1 MASAEELDPEDKEAQ
16 IRAELKKG
24 SWFDKEKHP
33 SIRKRARNLEFE
45 YIDSGGSWTYQ
56 DWRNHQSWSRY
67 FKDFYRPKHMLSS
80 VFQELPLIVLV
91 VLVTVFAALYY
102 DLYQTKAP
110 GRLVLVSTGYF
121 QPYFYL
127 VIPLSLLLV
136 FKTQVSYSR
145 WWEAR
150 ISFGDQQISL
160 RNAARLVVAWIWP
173 QDKKLGEDIV
183 RLLAVLA
190 PASGVLFRHEVA
202 PLEANKDLL
211 SDREMRY
218 VLGCDQPPVA
228 VGAMISR
235 LLVTA
240 PIETFERVIIEEHLA
255 QFMSTLS
262 VLGRLSSQP
271 LYLTY
276 TRNAIRNLLMFLLG
290 LPFALYEY
298 MGWATMP
305 AVLVTTLLCATIENT
320 ATQIENPL
328 LVLPVTTLT
337 TNTRQHVEATLASRV
352 ALEDLE
358 NI

>member
-1 MASAEELDPEDKEAQ
+1 
-16 IRAELKKG
+16 
-24 SWFDKEKHP
+24 
-33 SIRKRARNLEFE
+33 
-45 YIDSGGSWTYQ
+45 
-56 DWRNHQSWSRY
+56 
-67 FKDFYRPKHMLSS
+67 MLSS
-80 VFQELPLIVLV
+80 IFQELPLIALV

-150 ISFGDQQISL
+150 INFGVQQISL

-173 QDKKLGEDIV
+173 KDQRLGEDIV
-183 RLLAVLA
+183 RLIAVLS
-190 PASGVLFRHEVA
+190 PSSGAWFRHEVA

-211 SDREMRY
+211 SDRELEY

-228 VGAMISR
+228 VGAMISKR
-235 LLVTA
+235 LVTA
-240 PIETFERVIIEEHLA
+240 PIETFERVIIEEHLG
-255 QFMSTLS
+255 QFMATLS
-262 VLGRLSSQP
+262 VLARLSSQP

-276 TRNAIRNLLMFLLG
+276 TRNAVRNLLLFLLG
-290 LPFALYEY
+290 LPFALYAY

-305 AVLVTTLLCATIENT
+305 AVLVTTILCATIENT

-337 TNTRQHVEATLASRV
+337 TNTRHHVEAVLASRV
-352 ALEDLE
+352 ALENLGRKME
-358 NI
+358 TTVP